1 MGMRYCTLRLNFQE
15 AQQVCQTAGDYIA
28 EFDFLPWFNTKFS
41 VQYIAYNKFNGS
53 NDNYD
58 GAGRNASDNNSLYAL
73 AWIAF

>member
-1 MGMRYCTLRLNFQE
+1 MQYCMPRPEVSGSSIGLPDT
-15 AQQVCQTAGDYIA
+15 GGYIA